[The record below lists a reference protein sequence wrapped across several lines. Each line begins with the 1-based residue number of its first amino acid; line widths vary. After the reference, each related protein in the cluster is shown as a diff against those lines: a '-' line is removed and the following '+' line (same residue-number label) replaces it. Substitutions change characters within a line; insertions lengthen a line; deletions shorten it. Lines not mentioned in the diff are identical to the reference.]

1 MSKYNIEYL
10 STNNNLKTIRVNN
23 FFLHSKYNPIQE
35 AKRIVEKEF
44 EPNFVHVVFGYGLG
58 YIIDEL
64 QKKIRKNEKL
74 IVIDPLFKEF
84 KDVVIAD
91 NIAFT
96 LIEEVKSE
104 VIEEVVAA
112 NLVNLSTQVKVI
124 CSPNYEKILKEEYL
138 IVLES
143 VKTVQ
148 RLHQVGENTT
158 RQFSLDWQENYVH
171 NILQSYMNHS
181 LKELKQLYD
190 CPIIVISGGPSL
202 KKQILKLKEIKD
214 NIITI
219 ASGSTIN
226 SLLHHGIEPDYVVSI
241 DGGIANYNH
250 FKEIGNIKSQ
260 LIFGFSSH
268 YKIQEIFPNA
278 KYALLDVGDSD
289 FQNYLNIIFS
299 LEVPLI
305 AGGASVA
312 NFTFTVACYMTSG
325 PIAIIGQDLAYT
337 DNKSHEDSNKHFIE
351 IDESYKK
358 SRGVFETTG
367 YYNDKVL
374 TDYAFLLMKKDFE
387 RLNRQIQHP
396 SPIFNCTEG
405 GAKIEGMEQIP
416 FSEFCDLFIN
426 GETNIK
432 LNSKSRPKSKDSD
445 IFIKKMQAEIAIYN
459 KIIGEIQIGLAKL
472 DRNKST
478 MVFEK
483 SVLRELDKIDK
494 LIKKYKTR
502 IAMNHIFDPITMDV
516 LRNYEPVPNESDGVA
531 FERVFNQNKELYSR
545 LLEAFK
551 VSRQYVLD
559 VIKNTNKLM

>member
-1 MSKYNIEYL
+1 MSKYNIEYIT
-10 STNNNLKTIRVNN
+10 TNNDLKTIRVNN

-58 YIIDEL
+58 YIIEEL
-64 QKKIRKNEKL
+64 NKKIGKNDSL

-84 KDVVIAD
+84 KDEIIAE
-91 NIAFT
+91 NISFI

-104 VIEEVVAA
+104 LIEEAISS
-112 NLVNLSTQVKVI
+112 NLSNLSTRVKVI
-124 CSPNYEKILKEEYL
+124 CSPNYDKILKEEYL

-143 VKTVQ
+143 IKTVQ
-148 RLHQVGENTT
+148 RLQQVGENTT

-171 NILQSYMNHS
+171 NILHSYMNHS
-181 LKELKQLYD
+181 LKELKQLYH

-202 KKQILKLKEIKD
+202 KKQIKKLKEIKEK
-214 NIITI
+214 IITI

-250 FKEIGNIKSQ
+250 FKEISNIKSQ

-278 KYALLDVGDSD
+278 KYALLDVGDSE
-289 FQNYLNIIFS
+289 FQNYLNNVFT
-299 LEVPLI
+299 LDVPLI

-312 NFTFTVACYMTSG
+312 NFAFTVACYMTSG

-337 DNKSHEDSNKHFIE
+337 DNKSHEDSNKRFIE
-351 IDESYKK
+351 VDESYKK
-358 SRGVFETTG
+358 SRGMFETTG

-374 TDYAFLLMKKDFE
+374 TDYAFLLMKRDFE
-387 RLNRQIQHP
+387 RLNRQIEHP

-416 FSEFCDLFIN
+416 FTEFCDLFIN
-426 GETNIK
+426 EETNIK
-432 LNSKSRPKSKDSD
+432 LNSQSKPQSKNNEV
-445 IFIKKMQAEIAIYN
+445 FIEKMKAEIAIYN

-472 DRNKST
+472 NSNKSNI
-478 MVFEK
+478 VFEK

-494 LIKKYKTR
+494 SIKKYKSRT
-502 IAMNHIFDPITMDV
+502 AMNHIFDPITMDV
-516 LRNYEPVPNESDGVA
+516 LRNYESVPNESDRA
-531 FERVFNQNKELYSR
+531 AYERVYNQNKELYSR

-551 VSRQYVLD
+551 ISRQYVID
-559 VIKNTNKLM
+559 VIKTLN

>member
-1 MSKYNIEYL
+1 MSKYNIEYIT
-10 STNNNLKTIRVNN
+10 TNNNLKTIRVNN

-64 QKKIRKNEKL
+64 NRKLRKNGKL

-84 KDVVIAD
+84 KGEVIA
-91 NIAFT
+91 NTLSFT

-104 VIEEVVAA
+104 VIEEALA
-112 NLVNLSTQVKVI
+112 TNLANLSTQVKVI
-124 CSPNYEKILKEEYL
+124 CSPNYDKILREEYL
-138 IVLES
+138 VVLETI
-143 VKTVQ
+143 KTVQ
-148 RLHQVGENTT
+148 RLHQIGENTS

-171 NILQSYMNHS
+171 NILHSYMNHS
-181 LKELKQLYD
+181 LIELEKLYD

-202 KKQILKLKEIKD
+202 KKQILKVKEIKD

-226 SLLHHGIEPDYVVSI
+226 SLLHHGIEPDYVISI

-250 FKEIGNIKSQ
+250 FKEISNIKSQ

-268 YKIQEIFPNA
+268 YKIQEIFSNE
-278 KYALLDVGDSD
+278 KYALLDIGDSE
-289 FQNYLNIIFS
+289 FQNYLKNVFS

-312 NFTFTVACYMTSG
+312 NFAFTVACYMTSG

-351 IDESYKK
+351 VDEAYKK
-358 SRGVFETTG
+358 SRGMFEITG

-387 RLNRQIQHP
+387 RLNRHIQHP

-416 FSEFCDLFIN
+416 FTEFCNLYII
-426 GETNIK
+426 GETNNK
-432 LNSKSRPKSKDSD
+432 VNVRSKPNSKNSD
-445 IFIKKMQAEIAIYN
+445 FFIEKMQAEIAIYN
-459 KIIGEIQIGLAKL
+459 NIIGEIQVGLAKL
-472 DRNKST
+472 NNNKSN
-478 MVFEK
+478 VIFEK

-494 LIKKYKTR
+494 LIKKYKEKT
-502 IAMNHIFDPITMDV
+502 AMNHIFDPITMDV
-516 LRNYEPVPNESDGVA
+516 LRNYAPVPNESSQA
-531 FERVFNQNKELYSR
+531 AYERAFNQNKELYSR

-551 VSRQYVLD
+551 ISRQYVSD

>member
-1 MSKYNIEYL
+1 MSNYNIEYV
-10 STNNNLKTIRVNN
+10 STNNNLKTIKVNN

-64 QKKIRKNEKL
+64 KNKLGKSDKL
-74 IVIDPLFKEF
+74 IVIDPLFKELNEGRI
-84 KDVVIAD
+84 DDHID
-91 NIAFT
+91 FT

-104 VIEEVVAA
+104 VIEGIASSKLG
-112 NLVNLSTQVKVI
+112 NFSKQVKVI
-124 CSPNYEKILKEEYL
+124 CSPNYDKILTEDYL

-143 VKTVQ
+143 IKTVQ
-148 RLHQVGENTT
+148 RLQQVGENTT
-158 RQFSLDWQENYVH
+158 RLFSLNWQENYVH
-171 NILQSYMNHS
+171 NILHSYMNHS
-181 LKELKQLYD
+181 LVELKQIYD

-202 KKQILKLKEIKD
+202 KKQIVKLKEVKD
-214 NIITI
+214 KVITI

-250 FKEIGNIKSQ
+250 FKEISNIKSR

-268 YKIQEIFPNA
+268 YKIQEIFPNE
-278 KYALLDVGDSD
+278 KYALLDVGDND
-289 FQNYLNIIFS
+289 FQNYLKNVFS
-299 LEVPLI
+299 LDVPLI
-305 AGGASVA
+305 SGGASVA
-312 NFTFTVACYMTSG
+312 NFAFTVACYMTSG

-337 DNKSHEDSNKHFIE
+337 DNKSHEDSNKHFKE

-358 SRGVFETTG
+358 SREMFETIG
-367 YYNDKVL
+367 YYNDQVL
-374 TDYAFLLMKKDFE
+374 TDYPFLLMKRDFE
-387 RLNRQIQHP
+387 RLNGQIQHP

-405 GAKIEGMEQIP
+405 GAKIKGMEQIP
-416 FSEFCDLFIN
+416 FSEFCNLFIDRKTNIEINRQTKPNVIESDLFI
-426 GETNIK
+426 E
-432 LNSKSRPKSKDSD
+432 
-445 IFIKKMQAEIAIYN
+445 KMKAEIAIYN

-478 MVFEK
+478 TIFEK
-483 SVLRELDKIDK
+483 SVLRELDMIDK

-502 IAMNHIFDPITMDV
+502 IAMNQIFDPITMDV
-516 LRNYEPVPNESDGVA
+516 LRNYEQVPNESERVI

-545 LLEAFK
+545 LLEAFE
-551 VSRQYVLD
+551 VSKKYLID
-559 VIKNTNKLM
+559 VIEKTNKLM

>member
-1 MSKYNIEYL
+1 MSKYNIEYV
-10 STNNNLKTIRVNN
+10 STNNNLKTMRVNN

-64 QKKIRKNEKL
+64 INKLGKKDKL
-74 IVIDPLFKEF
+74 IVIDPLLKEF
-84 KDVVIAD
+84 NEEIYAD
-91 NIAFT
+91 NSSFT
-96 LIEEVKSE
+96 LIKEVKSE
-104 VIEEVVAA
+104 LIEEVVAT
-112 NLVNLSTQVKVI
+112 NLNNLSTQVKVI
-124 CSPNYEKILKEEYL
+124 CSPNYDKILKEEYL

-143 VKTVQ
+143 IKTVQ
-148 RLHQVGENTT
+148 RLQQVGENTT

-171 NILQSYMNHS
+171 NILHSYRNHS
-181 LKELKQLYD
+181 LKELKQAYN

-202 KKQILKLKEIKD
+202 KKQILKLKEVKEK
-214 NIITI
+214 IITI
-219 ASGSTIN
+219 ASGSTII

-250 FKEIGNIKSQ
+250 FKELGNIQSQ

-278 KYALLDVGDSD
+278 KYALLDVGDSE
-289 FQNYLNIIFS
+289 FQNYLNNVFS
-299 LEVPLI
+299 IDVPLI

-312 NFTFTVACYMTSG
+312 NFAFTVACYMTSG

-337 DNKSHEDSNKHFIE
+337 NNKSHEDSNNHYIE
-351 IDESYKK
+351 VDESYKK
-358 SRGVFETTG
+358 SRGMFEITG
-367 YYNDKVL
+367 YYNDNVL

-416 FSEFCDLFIN
+416 FTQFCDSFIN
-426 GETNIK
+426 EETNK
-432 LNSKSRPKSKDSD
+432 LNSQSRPPIGDMD
-445 IFIKKMQAEIAIYN
+445 FFIDKMQAEIAIYN

-472 DRNKST
+472 NSNKSNI
-478 MVFEK
+478 VFEK

-494 LIKKYKTR
+494 SIKKYKIRT
-502 IAMNHIFDPITMDV
+502 AMNHIFDPITMDV
-516 LRNYEPVPNESDGVA
+516 LRNYQPIPNESDQA
-531 FERVFNQNKELYSR
+531 TFERVFNQNKELYSR

-551 VSRQYVLD
+551 VSKQYVLD
-559 VIKNTNKLM
+559 VIKTTIK

>member
-1 MSKYNIEYL
+1 MSKYNIEYV
-10 STNNNLKTIRVNN
+10 STNNNLKTMRVNN

-64 QKKIRKNEKL
+64 INKLGKKDKL
-74 IVIDPLFKEF
+74 IVIDPLLKEF
-84 KDVVIAD
+84 NQEIDSD
-91 NIAFT
+91 NSSFT

-104 VIEEVVAA
+104 LIEEVVAT
-112 NLVNLSTQVKVI
+112 NLNNLSTQVKII
-124 CSPNYEKILKEEYL
+124 CSPNYDKILKEEYL

-143 VKTVQ
+143 IKTVQ
-148 RLHQVGENTT
+148 RLQQVGENTT

-171 NILQSYMNHS
+171 NILHSYMNHS
-181 LKELKQLYD
+181 LKELKQAYN

-202 KKQILKLKEIKD
+202 KKQILKLKEIKEK
-214 NIITI
+214 IITI

-226 SLLHHGIEPDYVVSI
+226 SLLYHGIEPDYVVSI

-278 KYALLDVGDSD
+278 KYALLDVGDSE
-289 FQNYLNIIFS
+289 FQNYLNNVFS
-299 LEVPLI
+299 IDVPLI

-312 NFTFTVACYMTSG
+312 NFAFTVACYMTSG

-337 DNKSHEDSNKHFIE
+337 NNKSHEDSNKHYIE

-358 SRGVFETTG
+358 SRGMFEITG
-367 YYNDKVL
+367 YYNDNVL

-416 FSEFCDLFIN
+416 FTLFCDSFIN
-426 GETNIK
+426 EETNK
-432 LNSKSRPKSKDSD
+432 LNSQSRPPSRDMD
-445 IFIKKMQAEIAIYN
+445 FFIDKMQAEIAIYN

-472 DRNKST
+472 NSNKSNI
-478 MVFEK
+478 VFEK

-494 LIKKYKTR
+494 SIKKYKIRT
-502 IAMNHIFDPITMDV
+502 AMNHIFDPITMDV
-516 LRNYEPVPNESDGVA
+516 LRNYQPVPNESDQA
-531 FERVFNQNKELYSR
+531 TFERVFNQNKELYSR

-551 VSRQYVLD
+551 VSKQYVLD
-559 VIKNTNKLM
+559 VIKTTIK

>member
-1 MSKYNIEYL
+1 MSKYNIEYV
-10 STNNNLKTIRVNN
+10 STNNNLKTMRVNN

-64 QKKIRKNEKL
+64 INKLGKKDKL
-74 IVIDPLFKEF
+74 IVIDPLLKEF
-84 KDVVIAD
+84 NQEIDSD
-91 NIAFT
+91 NSSFT

-104 VIEEVVAA
+104 LIEEVVAT
-112 NLVNLSTQVKVI
+112 NLNNLSTQVKII
-124 CSPNYEKILKEEYL
+124 CSPNYDKILKEEYL

-143 VKTVQ
+143 IKTVQ
-148 RLHQVGENTT
+148 RLQQVGENTT

-171 NILQSYMNHS
+171 NILHSYMSHS
-181 LKELKQLYD
+181 LKELKQAYN

-202 KKQILKLKEIKD
+202 KKQILKLKEIKEK
-214 NIITI
+214 IITI

-226 SLLHHGIEPDYVVSI
+226 SLLYHGIEPDYVVSI

-278 KYALLDVGDSD
+278 KYALLDVGDSE
-289 FQNYLNIIFS
+289 FQNYLNNVFS
-299 LEVPLI
+299 IDVPLI

-312 NFTFTVACYMTSG
+312 NFAFTVACYMTSG

-337 DNKSHEDSNKHFIE
+337 NNKSHEDSNKHYIE

-358 SRGVFETTG
+358 SRGMFEITG
-367 YYNDKVL
+367 YYNDNVL

-416 FSEFCDLFIN
+416 FTLFCDSFIN
-426 GETNIK
+426 EETNK
-432 LNSKSRPKSKDSD
+432 LNSQSRPPSRDMD
-445 IFIKKMQAEIAIYN
+445 FFIDKMQAEMAIYN

-472 DRNKST
+472 NSNKSNI
-478 MVFEK
+478 VFEK

-494 LIKKYKTR
+494 SIKKYKIRT
-502 IAMNHIFDPITMDV
+502 AMNHIFDPITMDV
-516 LRNYEPVPNESDGVA
+516 LRNYQPVPNESDQA
-531 FERVFNQNKELYSR
+531 TFERVFNQNKELYSR

-551 VSRQYVLD
+551 VSKQYVLD
-559 VIKNTNKLM
+559 VIKTTIK

>member
-1 MSKYNIEYL
+1 MSKYNIEYV

-64 QKKIRKNEKL
+64 NKKIRKNNKL

-84 KDVVIAD
+84 KDGVIAD
-91 NIAFT
+91 NISFT

-104 VIEEVVAA
+104 VIEKVVAA
-112 NLVNLSTQVKVI
+112 NLDNLSTQVKVI
-124 CSPNYEKILKEEYL
+124 CSPNYDKILKEEYL

-143 VKTVQ
+143 IKTVQ
-148 RLHQVGENTT
+148 RLHQVGENTA

-171 NILQSYMNHS
+171 NILHSYMNHS
-181 LKELKQLYD
+181 LKELKQIYD

-202 KKQILKLKEIKD
+202 KKQIFKLKEIKD
-214 NIITI
+214 KVITI

-226 SLLHHGIEPDYVVSI
+226 SLLHHGIEPDYIVSI

-250 FKEIGNIKSQ
+250 FKEIKNIKSQ
-260 LIFGFSSH
+260 LIYGFSSH
-268 YKIQEIFPNA
+268 YKIQEIFPNG
-278 KYALLDVGDSD
+278 KYAFLDTGDNE
-289 FQNYLNIIFS
+289 FQNYLNNIYNID
-299 LEVPLI
+299 VPLI

-312 NFTFTVACYMTSG
+312 NFAFSVACYMTSG

-358 SRGVFETTG
+358 SRGMFEITG
-367 YYNDKVL
+367 YYNDNVL
-374 TDYAFLLMKKDFE
+374 TDYAFLLMKRDFE
-387 RLNRQIQHP
+387 RLHRQMEHP
-396 SPIFNCTEG
+396 SHIFNCTEG

-416 FSEFCDLFIN
+416 FAEFYDSFIK
-426 GETNIK
+426 GETNVK
-432 LNSKSRPKSKDSD
+432 LNIQIKPKSKDSD
-445 IFIKKMQAEIAIYN
+445 FFIEKMQAEIAIYN

-472 DRNKST
+472 NSNKSNI
-478 MVFEK
+478 VFEK

-494 LIKKYKTR
+494 SIKKYKTMT
-502 IAMNHIFDPITMDV
+502 AMNHIFDPITMDV
-516 LRNYEPVPNESDGVA
+516 LRNYEPVPNESDRAA

-551 VSRQYVLD
+551 VSKQYVLD
-559 VIKNTNKLM
+559 VIKTPIK

>member
-1 MSKYNIEYL
+1 MSNYNIEYV

-35 AKRIVEKEF
+35 AKRLVEKEF

-64 QKKIRKNEKL
+64 KNKLGKNDKL

-84 KDVVIAD
+84 NEELIDP
-91 NIAFT
+91 NIDFT

-104 VIEEVVAA
+104 VIEGVASSKLG
-112 NLVNLSTQVKVI
+112 NFSKRVKVI
-124 CSPNYEKILKEEYL
+124 CSPNYDKILKEEYL

-143 VKTVQ
+143 IKTVQ
-148 RLHQVGENTT
+148 RLQQVGENTI

-171 NILQSYMNHS
+171 NILHSYMNHS
-181 LKELKQLYD
+181 LNELKQLYN
-190 CPIIVISGGPSL
+190 CPIIIISGGPSL
-202 KKQILKLKEIKD
+202 KKQILKLKEIK
-214 NIITI
+214 NKVITI

-241 DGGIANYNH
+241 DGGMANYNH
-250 FKEIGNIKSQ
+250 FKGIGNIKSQ

-268 YKIQEIFPNA
+268 YKIQEIFPNG
-278 KYALLDVGDSD
+278 KYAFLDSGDNE
-289 FQNYLNIIFS
+289 FQNYLKNIYNID
-299 LEVPLI
+299 VPLI

-312 NFTFTVACYMTSG
+312 NFAFSIACYMTSG

-337 DNKSHEDSNKHFIE
+337 DNKSHEDSNKHYIE
-351 IDESYKK
+351 VDESYKK
-358 SRGVFETTG
+358 NRGMFEIIG
-367 YYNDKVL
+367 YYNDNVL

-387 RLNRQIQHP
+387 MLNKQIQHP

-405 GAKIEGMEQIP
+405 GAKIEGMEQMP
-416 FSEFCDLFIN
+416 FTVFCNSFIN
-426 GETNIK
+426 KETNVK
-432 LNSKSRPKSKDSD
+432 LDCHPKQQSQD
-445 IFIKKMQAEIAIYN
+445 IDLLIGKMQAEIEIYN
-459 KIIGEIQIGLAKL
+459 KIIREIQIGLAKL
-472 DRNKST
+472 NSNKST
-478 MVFEK
+478 TVFEK

-502 IAMNHIFDPITMDV
+502 TAMNHIYGPITLDV
-516 LRNYEPVPNESDGVA
+516 LRNYEPVPNESDQA
-531 FERVFNQNKELYSR
+531 AYERVFNQNKELYSR

-551 VSRQYVLD
+551 VSKQYVLD
-559 VIKNTNKLM
+559 VIKQQ

>member
-1 MSKYNIEYL
+1 MSNYNIEYV

-35 AKRIVEKEF
+35 AKRIVEKEL

-64 QKKIRKNEKL
+64 KNKLRKNEKL

-84 KDVVIAD
+84 NEELIND
-91 NIAFT
+91 NIDFT

-104 VIEEVVAA
+104 VIESAVSSKLG
-112 NLVNLSTQVKVI
+112 NFSKQVKII
-124 CSPNYEKILKEEYL
+124 CSPNYDKILKEEYL

-148 RLHQVGENTT
+148 RLQQVGENTT
-158 RQFSLDWQENYVH
+158 RQFSLDWQENYIH
-171 NILQSYMNHS
+171 NILHSYMNHS
-181 LKELKQLYD
+181 LKELKQVYN

-202 KKQILKLKEIKD
+202 KKQIVKLKEIKEK
-214 NIITI
+214 IITI

-226 SLLHHGIEPDYVVSI
+226 SLLNHGIEPDYVVSI

-250 FKEIGNIKSQ
+250 FKEISNIKSQ

-268 YKIQEIFPNA
+268 YKIQEKFPNI
-278 KYALLDVGDSD
+278 KYAFLDVGDSA
-289 FQNYLNIIFS
+289 FQNYLNNVFS
-299 LEVPLI
+299 LDVPLI

-312 NFTFTVACYMTSG
+312 NFAFTVACYMTSG

-351 IDESYKK
+351 VDESYKK
-358 SRGVFETTG
+358 SRGMFEITG
-367 YYNDKVL
+367 YYNDSVL
-374 TDYAFLLMKKDFE
+374 TDYAFLLMKRDFE
-387 RLNRQIQHP
+387 RLNRQIEHP

-405 GAKIEGMEQIP
+405 GAKIGGMEQIP
-416 FSEFCDLFIN
+416 FSEFCNSFIN
-426 GETNIK
+426 EETNLK
-432 LNSKSRPKSKDSD
+432 LNSPSKLQSKGNDF
-445 IFIKKMQAEIAIYN
+445 FIGKMQAEIAIYN

-472 DRNKST
+472 NSNKSNT
-478 MVFEK
+478 VFEK

-494 LIKKYKTR
+494 SIKKYKTR
-502 IAMNHIFDPITMDV
+502 TAMNHIFDPITMDV
-516 LRNYEPVPNESDGVA
+516 LRNYESVPNESNRATFD
-531 FERVFNQNKELYSR
+531 RVFNQNKELYSR

-551 VSRQYVLD
+551 VTRQYVLD
-559 VIKNTNKLM
+559 VIEKTNKLM

>member
-1 MSKYNIEYL
+1 MSKYNIEYV
-10 STNNNLKTIRVNN
+10 STNNNLKTMRVNN

-64 QKKIRKNEKL
+64 INKLGKKDKL
-74 IVIDPLFKEF
+74 IVIDPLLKEF
-84 KDVVIAD
+84 NEEINTD
-91 NIAFT
+91 NSSFT

-104 VIEEVVAA
+104 LIEEVVAT
-112 NLVNLSTQVKVI
+112 NLNNLSTQVKVI
-124 CSPNYEKILKEEYL
+124 CSPNYDKILKEEYL

-143 VKTVQ
+143 IKTVQ
-148 RLHQVGENTT
+148 RLQQVGENTT

-171 NILQSYMNHS
+171 NILHSYRNHS
-181 LKELKQLYD
+181 LKELKQAYN

-202 KKQILKLKEIKD
+202 KKQILKLKEIKEK
-214 NIITI
+214 IITI

-226 SLLHHGIEPDYVVSI
+226 SLLYHGIEPDYVVSI

-250 FKEIGNIKSQ
+250 FKEIGNIQSQ

-278 KYALLDVGDSD
+278 KYALLDVGDSE
-289 FQNYLNIIFS
+289 FQNYLNNVFS
-299 LEVPLI
+299 IDVPLI

-312 NFTFTVACYMTSG
+312 NFAFTVACYMTSG

-337 DNKSHEDSNKHFIE
+337 NNKSHEDSNKHYIE

-358 SRGVFETTG
+358 SRGMFEITG
-367 YYNDKVL
+367 YYNDNVL

-416 FSEFCDLFIN
+416 FTLFCDSFIN
-426 GETNIK
+426 EETNK
-432 LNSKSRPKSKDSD
+432 LNSQSRPPSRDMD
-445 IFIKKMQAEIAIYN
+445 FFIDKMQAEIAIYN

-472 DRNKST
+472 NSNKSNI
-478 MVFEK
+478 VFEK

-494 LIKKYKTR
+494 SIKKYKIRT
-502 IAMNHIFDPITMDV
+502 AMNHIFDPITMDV
-516 LRNYEPVPNESDGVA
+516 LRNYQPVPNESDQA
-531 FERVFNQNKELYSR
+531 TFERVFNQNKELYSR

-551 VSRQYVLD
+551 VSKQYILD
-559 VIKNTNKLM
+559 VIKTTIK

>member
-1 MSKYNIEYL
+1 MSKYNIEYV
-10 STNNNLKTIRVNN
+10 STNNNLKTMRVNN

-64 QKKIRKNEKL
+64 INKLGKKDKL
-74 IVIDPLFKEF
+74 IVIDPLLKEF
-84 KDVVIAD
+84 NQEIDSD
-91 NIAFT
+91 NSSFT

-104 VIEEVVAA
+104 LIEEVVAT
-112 NLVNLSTQVKVI
+112 NLNNLSTQVKII
-124 CSPNYEKILKEEYL
+124 CSPNYDKILKEEYL

-143 VKTVQ
+143 IKTVQ
-148 RLHQVGENTT
+148 RLQQVGENTT

-171 NILQSYMNHS
+171 NILHSYMSHS
-181 LKELKQLYD
+181 LKELKQAYN

-202 KKQILKLKEIKD
+202 KKQILKLKEIKEK
-214 NIITI
+214 IITI

-226 SLLHHGIEPDYVVSI
+226 SLLYHGIEPDYVVSI

-278 KYALLDVGDSD
+278 KYALLDVGDSE
-289 FQNYLNIIFS
+289 FQNYLNNVFS
-299 LEVPLI
+299 IDVPLI

-312 NFTFTVACYMTSG
+312 NFAFTVACYMTSG

-337 DNKSHEDSNKHFIE
+337 NNKSHEDSNKHYIE

-358 SRGVFETTG
+358 SRGMFEITG
-367 YYNDKVL
+367 YYNDNVL

-416 FSEFCDLFIN
+416 FTLFCDSFIN
-426 GETNIK
+426 EETNK
-432 LNSKSRPKSKDSD
+432 LNSQSRPPSRDMD
-445 IFIKKMQAEIAIYN
+445 FFIDKMQAEIAIYN

-472 DRNKST
+472 NSNKSNI
-478 MVFEK
+478 VFEK

-494 LIKKYKTR
+494 SIKKYKIRT
-502 IAMNHIFDPITMDV
+502 AMNHIFDPITMDV
-516 LRNYEPVPNESDGVA
+516 LRNYQPVPNESDQA
-531 FERVFNQNKELYSR
+531 TFERVFNQNKELYSR

-551 VSRQYVLD
+551 VSKQYVLD
-559 VIKNTNKLM
+559 VIKTTIK

>member
-1 MSKYNIEYL
+1 LSKYNIEYV
-10 STNNNLKTIRVNN
+10 STNNNLKTMRVNN

-64 QKKIRKNEKL
+64 INKLGKKDKL
-74 IVIDPLFKEF
+74 IVIDPLLKEF
-84 KDVVIAD
+84 NEEINTD
-91 NIAFT
+91 NSSFT

-104 VIEEVVAA
+104 LIEEVVAT
-112 NLVNLSTQVKVI
+112 NLNNLSTQVKVI
-124 CSPNYEKILKEEYL
+124 CSPNYDKILKEEYL

-143 VKTVQ
+143 IKTVQ
-148 RLHQVGENTT
+148 RLQQVGENTT

-171 NILQSYMNHS
+171 NILHSYRNHS
-181 LKELKQLYD
+181 LKELKQAYN

-202 KKQILKLKEIKD
+202 KKQILKLKEIKEK
-214 NIITI
+214 IITI

-226 SLLHHGIEPDYVVSI
+226 SLLYHGIEPDYVVSI

-250 FKEIGNIKSQ
+250 FKEIGNIQSQ

-278 KYALLDVGDSD
+278 KYALLDVGDSE
-289 FQNYLNIIFS
+289 FQNYLNNVFS
-299 LEVPLI
+299 IDVPLI

-312 NFTFTVACYMTSG
+312 NFAFTVACYMTSG

-337 DNKSHEDSNKHFIE
+337 NNKSHEDSNKHYIE

-358 SRGVFETTG
+358 SRGMFEITG
-367 YYNDKVL
+367 YYNDNVL

-416 FSEFCDLFIN
+416 FTLFCDSFIN
-426 GETNIK
+426 EETNK
-432 LNSKSRPKSKDSD
+432 LNSQSRPPSRDMD
-445 IFIKKMQAEIAIYN
+445 FFIDKMQAEIAIYN

-472 DRNKST
+472 NSNKSNI
-478 MVFEK
+478 VFEK

-494 LIKKYKTR
+494 SIKKYKIRT
-502 IAMNHIFDPITMDV
+502 AMNHIFDPITMDV
-516 LRNYEPVPNESDGVA
+516 LRNYQPVPNESDQA
-531 FERVFNQNKELYSR
+531 TFERVFNQNKELYSR

-551 VSRQYVLD
+551 VSKQYILD
-559 VIKNTNKLM
+559 VIKTTIK